1 MKKLLIIS
9 ASLLLS
15 ACSTTPDTGL
25 ATGVQIPPIPE
36 KLAQRAGPL
45 PENSDIT
52 MGGQVQDNT
61 RNIRAYNAR
70 AFQVND
76 LIDLYNC
83 VREAV
88 NNKKEVKCQ

>member
-1 MKKLLIIS
+1 MKKSLIVV
-9 ASLLLS
+9 ALLLS
-15 ACSTTPDTGL
+15 ACKTAPDTGL
-25 ATGVQIPPIPE
+25 TVGVQVPPLPE

-45 PENSDIT
+45 PENTDIT

-61 RNIRAYNAR
+61 RNIRAYNAA

-83 VREAV
+83 VREAI
-88 NNKKEVKCQ
+88 NNKKEIKCQ

>member
-1 MKKLLIIS
+1 MKKFILIV
-9 ASLLLS
+9 ALLLS
-15 ACSTTPDTGL
+15 ACKTTEDTGL
-25 ATGVQIPPIPE
+25 TVSVQVPPIPE

-45 PENSDIT
+45 PANENIT

-61 RNIRAYNAR
+61 RNISAYNGV

-88 NNKKEVKCQ
+88 NNKKEIKCQ